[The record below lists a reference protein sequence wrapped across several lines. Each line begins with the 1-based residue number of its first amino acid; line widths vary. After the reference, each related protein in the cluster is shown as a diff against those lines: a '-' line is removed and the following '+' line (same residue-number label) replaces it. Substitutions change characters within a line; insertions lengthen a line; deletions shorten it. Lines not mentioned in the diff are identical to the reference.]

1 MAHQG
6 DIRTEKNQKKS
17 AIEPDKPNINYI
29 AYFSYYPPP
38 WNQLVS
44 WDASFQFNEV

>member
-1 MAHQG
+1 MVHQG
-6 DIRTEKNQKKS
+6 DIRAGNKK
-17 AIEPDKPNINYI
+17 EPDKPNINYF